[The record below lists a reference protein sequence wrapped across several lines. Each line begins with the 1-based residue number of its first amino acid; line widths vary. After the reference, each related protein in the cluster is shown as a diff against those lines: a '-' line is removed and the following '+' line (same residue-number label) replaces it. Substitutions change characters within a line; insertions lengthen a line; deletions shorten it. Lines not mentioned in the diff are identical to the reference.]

1 MNAPYSFNFKYDPIL
16 ENPFRSEIDYNKEI
30 DERVRQLQL
39 MKDKYNSTV
48 KQTTQSESLW
58 NKIDNEIKSLNDDQR
73 NILFNDKNYISIDTQ
88 LKILVQE
95 ALVNS
100 VKNVIENSEIG
111 NKLLTQQLNLIK
123 TNKDKIIAESNR
135 ELETF
140 KKFQIAAQANPNL
153 TYKEFCENINNTSE
167 DAIVE
172 PSYYIENDKL
182 IITPGKKGVMV
193 NKDELIN
200 KLVEFLDIK
209 LTNLSKDDQLVNVF
223 IRPIFS
229 RIINNNIGKVN
240 QALSIIADENGMIDA
255 DGILNDMIDNLIIS
269 PVKEERGIK
278 IGAGN
283 VEIKIPFINKAI
295 ALDKDD
301 INEFKEMLS
310 KIQQ

>member
-1 MNAPYSFNFKYDPIL
+1 MFIKYKLFLLCAKWIPVVTAIGILVTNTIAYYGCNDIVVDIFNFNIGT
-16 ENPFRSEIDYNKEI
+16 SEIDYNKEI

-39 MKDKYNSTV
+39 
-48 KQTTQSESLW
+48 
-58 NKIDNEIKSLNDDQR
+58 I
-73 NILFNDKNYISIDTQ
+73 
-88 LKILVQE
+88 
-95 ALVNS
+95 
-100 VKNVIENSEIG
+100 
-111 NKLLTQQLNLIK
+111 
-123 TNKDKIIAESNR
+123 
-135 ELETF
+135 
-140 KKFQIAAQANPNL
+140 
-153 TYKEFCENINNTSE
+153 
-167 DAIVE
+167 
-172 PSYYIENDKL
+172 
-182 IITPGKKGVMV
+182 
-193 NKDELIN
+193 
-200 KLVEFLDIK
+200 
-209 LTNLSKDDQLVNVF
+209 NVF

>member
-1 MNAPYSFNFKYDPIL
+1 MK
-16 ENPFRSEIDYNKEI
+16 
-30 DERVRQLQL
+30 RVRQLQL

-48 KQTTQSESLW
+48 KQTIQSESLW

-73 NILFNDKNYISIDTQ
+73 NILFSDKNYISIDTQ

-123 TNKDKIIAESNR
+123 TNKD
-135 ELETF
+135 
-140 KKFQIAAQANPNL
+140 
-153 TYKEFCENINNTSE
+153 
-167 DAIVE
+167 
-172 PSYYIENDKL
+172 
-182 IITPGKKGVMV
+182 
-193 NKDELIN
+193 ELIN

-209 LTNLSKDDQLVNVF
+209 LTNLSKDNQLINVF

-278 IGAGN
+278 IGAGT